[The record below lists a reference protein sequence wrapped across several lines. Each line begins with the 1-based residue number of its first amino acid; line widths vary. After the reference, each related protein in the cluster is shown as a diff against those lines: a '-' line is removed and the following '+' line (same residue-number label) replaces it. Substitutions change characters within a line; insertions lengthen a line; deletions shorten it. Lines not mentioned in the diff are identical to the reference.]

1 MNVINTSAAVAA
13 DAVVSSAADVVEVKV
28 KSFFKKSKS
37 GANAGVKRADLH
49 WSFAGVSAA
58 SVTELPSD
66 QIAKVVNSFI
76 ESFGRKLI
84 AANGDDWSFVPT
96 AETVNFATAF
106 ADFTAERSSGRI
118 LTKESLGKFADLYV
132 SVMVRTETVPVKAAN
147 VVRSLIV
154 EKFAS
159 IAGKADVVEAI
170 SNRISQFCELA
181 SDDELEPFA
190 DVVDALIG
198 LLEELSVPAEIT
210 IDAI

>member
-1 MNVINTSAAVAA
+1 MTMQAAVTT
-13 DAVVSSAADVVEVKV
+13 VEITEITEVKV
-28 KSFFKKSKS
+28 KSFFKKSKT
-37 GANAGVKRADLH
+37 GANAGVKRSDLH
-49 WSFAGVSAA
+49 WSFAGVTAA
-58 SVTELPSD
+58 SVTELPAE

-84 AANGDDWSFVPT
+84 AANGDDWSFVPSP
-96 AETVNFATAF
+96 ETVNFAAAF

-132 SVMVRTETVPVKAAN
+132 AVMVRSGTVPVKAAN

-159 IAGKADVVEAI
+159 IAGKADVVEAVV
-170 SNRISQFCELA
+170 SRITQFTELA
-181 SDDELEPFA
+181 TEDELEPFA
-190 DVVDALIG
+190 DVIDALAV